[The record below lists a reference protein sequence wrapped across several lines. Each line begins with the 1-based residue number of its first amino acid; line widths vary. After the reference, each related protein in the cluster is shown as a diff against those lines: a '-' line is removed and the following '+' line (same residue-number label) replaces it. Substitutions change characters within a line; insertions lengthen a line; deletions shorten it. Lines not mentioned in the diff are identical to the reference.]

1 MNIGQQIEIVK
12 GLDTGETGRVVR
24 ICKLTGWVHVTF
36 DSNSEDSMYR
46 DYEEGP
52 FCEQEIKLI
61 GEKL

>member
-1 MNIGQQIEIVK
+1 MQIGDRVK
-12 GLDTGETGRVVR
+12 ITKGRSIRETGRVVR

-61 GEKL
+61 GENP